1 MWFHPSSCSSN
12 ALRRVCRATYQA
24 ETYQLQLGVEAGD
37 LIRAAIVDMKGTLS
51 KDWITSSA
59 AQMQMIWYTD
69 CNSTVTSLERQTM
82 GKITDKRLG
91 IELAALRQS
100 M

>member
-1 MWFHPSSCSSN
+1 MRFHPILYSSN

-51 KDWITSSA
+51 KDWMTSSA
-59 AQMQMIWYTD
+59 AQMQMTWYTD
-69 CNSTVTSLERQTM
+69 SNYLERLVM
-82 GKITDKRLG
+82 GKTTDKRL
-91 IELAALRQS
+91 ELSSRRRD
-100 M
+100 